1 MHILMLCFFLVI
13 YFQNKEEIP
22 ATSFVSLIFFYV
34 YETGG
39 NPAVLVV
46 VFLEH
51 KNTK

>member
-46 VFLEH
+46 FFLEH